1 MTRYRIVKEDII
13 GHSKDDPENYDLME
27 VIMIRRGDAEI
38 DEEIFDFLNGIFKS
52 ETERVNRYTGDDPVI
67 AEEVKK
73 MGGFGAALVEKTEM
87 RAKAEGREE
96 RPRRR
101 SCGRPPRRSC
111 GRSTAGSSECY
122 CPVHKKSDVN
132 NEVDGGAGH
141 GRADDLSRSETDLY
155 RIDESDELSR
165 FQGILSV

>member
-1 MTRYRIVKEDII
+1 MTRYRIVKEDVI
-13 GHSKDDPENYDLME
+13 GHSRDVPENYDLME

-52 ETERVNRYTGDDPVI
+52 ETERVNRYTGDDPGI
-67 AEEVKK
+67 AEEVRK

-101 SCGRPPRRSC
+101 SCGRPPRRL
-111 GRSTAGSSECY
+111 RNLMSTMKWTAEQAMDALMIS
-122 CPVHKKSDVN
+122 
-132 NEVDGGAGH
+132 
-141 GRADDLSRSETDLY
+141 ADQRPTY
-155 RIDESDELSR
+155 TELMN
-165 FQGILSV
+165 QTN